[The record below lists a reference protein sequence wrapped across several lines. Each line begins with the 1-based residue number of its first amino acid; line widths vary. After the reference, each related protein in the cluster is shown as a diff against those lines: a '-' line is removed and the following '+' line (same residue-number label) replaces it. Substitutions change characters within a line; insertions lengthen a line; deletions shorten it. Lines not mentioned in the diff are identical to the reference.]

1 MTSSHEIALLRL
13 AAQRLAAPGLATPG
27 EAVRLLTAVQAQDY
41 PGALTSVALRTA
53 AGTRLSVE
61 AALDAGEIVR
71 SWPMRGTLHFVAAE
85 DLPWMLEL
93 MAPRVIAAARARH
106 AELGLDASSFDKA
119 RELAVG
125 ALSGGR
131 RLRRDDLMAVWDAG
145 GLSTTGQ
152 RGYHMLG
159 HLAQT
164 GVLCLGPV
172 RENEQL
178 VVLVDEWIPAPRHL
192 QREEALGEL
201 ALRYFRGHGPA
212 TLKDFARWTN
222 LLMADARAGLALAR
236 PRLARLESGGA
247 EHFMDPQTPEL
258 LDAHRSRA
266 RGVFLLPG
274 FDEFMLG
281 YLDRGAALP
290 AEFAD
295 RIVPGGNGVFQP
307 TVVSD
312 GRVVGTWKR
321 TGRGAQRTV
330 AATAFTAFSDRVT
343 EEIPR
348 LYAALP

>member
-1 MTSSHEIALLRL
+1 MTTPHELALLRL
-13 AAQRLAAPGLATPG
+13 AAQRLAAPGPATPA

-41 PGALTSVALRTA
+41 AGALTSIALRTA
-53 AGTRLSVE
+53 EGTRGAVE

-71 SWPMRGTLHFVAAE
+71 SWPMRGTLHVVAAE
-85 DLPWMLEL
+85 DLPWMLET
-93 MAPRVIAAARARH
+93 MTPRIIAATRARH
-106 AELGLDASSFDKA
+106 AELGLDASSFEEA
-119 RELAVG
+119 RTLAVD

-145 GLSTTGQ
+145 GLATKGQ

-172 RENEQL
+172 HENEQL
-178 VVLVDEWIPAPRHL
+178 IVLTEEWIPAPRRPE
-192 QREEALGEL
+192 REEALGEL

-222 LLMADARAGLALAR
+222 LLMADARTGLALAL

-247 EHFMDPQTPEL
+247 EYFMDPAAPEL
-258 LDAHRSRA
+258 LDSCRSRA

-281 YLDRGAALP
+281 YGDRGAALP
-290 AEFAD
+290 AEFAG
-295 RIVPGGNGVFQP
+295 RIVPGGNGVFRP

-312 GRVVGTWKR
+312 GRVVGTWNH
-321 TGRGAQRTV
+321 TGRGARRTL
-330 AATAFTAFSDRVT
+330 AAAPFTAFSDEVA
-343 EEIPR
+343 EELPR